1 MFILIVCWFQ
11 DFIYEQYTKKKHKKI
26 IITKIKKNKKNTKIK
41 KGEYVPFNM
50 LKTTINTIKI
60 RTNSCKNKH
69 KRRGEEK
76 MKWGTKKKWTTEGGG
91 WVLYNNFTDDFTER
105 N

>member
-1 MFILIVCWFQ
+1 MTLGMKNVYLNSVLISRFYLRT
-11 DFIYEQYTKKKHKKI
+11 IHKTKNTKKI
-26 IITKIKKNKKNTKIK
+26 IITKIKKNTKIK

-50 LKTTINTIKI
+50 LKTTIKTIKI

-76 MKWGTKKKWTTEGGG
+76 MK
-91 WVLYNNFTDDFTER
+91 
-105 N
+105 